1 MVRSK
6 EIISLTII
14 SFRNE
19 FMVNLNTVEK
29 IELSSSCLL
38 APKVIPKMPFALYDH
53 MSFYVDNK

>member
-1 MVRSK
+1 
-6 EIISLTII
+6 
-14 SFRNE
+14 
-19 FMVNLNTVEK
+19 MVNLNTVEK